1 MKLKYH
7 IVREEQLGP
16 FIHDLRSIEK
26 NIEYP
31 LEDGTEGFYIDH
43 GNDYSPFFTQQG
55 YKTRF
60 LIITNKDKVV
70 GSIAGIWKR
79 VSLKKKEIQ
88 CSLRLRFKNY
98 TKI

>member
-1 MKLKYH
+1 MTISDFLLRYESE
-7 IVREEQLGP
+7 ISYSEEEQVGP

-55 YKTRF
+55 YKTGF
-60 LIITNKDKVV
+60 LYYK
-70 GSIAGIWKR
+70 
-79 VSLKKKEIQ
+79 
-88 CSLRLRFKNY
+88 
-98 TKI
+98 

>member
-1 MKLKYH
+1 MNLKYH
-7 IVREEQLGP
+7 IVSEEQLGP

-60 LIITNKDKVV
+60 LIVTNKEEVV
-70 GSIAGIWKR
+70 GSIAGVWKR
-79 VSLKKKEIQ
+79 VLLKKKRCTMLSMPRI
-88 CSLRLRFKNY
+88 
-98 TKI
+98 